1 MLVSFRGKLFII
13 VLDSALCRAVEG
25 RKEELGFTSRSR
37 RHPKEAL
44 KDLDFADAVR
54 QAQELLMRVEEE
66 CSFAGLGLNG
76 PKTKNLK
83 YNIED
88 DTPLT
93 IL

>member
-1 MLVSFRGKLFII
+1 M
-13 VLDSALCRAVEG
+13 C
-25 RKEELGFTSRSR
+25 FTQ
-37 RHPKEAL
+37 RHLKEAMT
-44 KDLDFADAVR
+44 DLDFAGAVR

-88 DTPLT
+88 DTPLM
-93 IL
+93 ILYST